1 MKVIPVKTQAS
12 DCSEH
17 SFFSFFFLIMAPYV
31 VSEKNRYSL
40 STAAPSTCCSDLP
53 FVRPSELEESFLAGS
68 VTLKRD
74 KMICGY
80 CLTAQCNIKK
90 DYSEL

>member
-1 MKVIPVKTQAS
+1 
-12 DCSEH
+12 
-17 SFFSFFFLIMAPYV
+17 MAPYV
-31 VSEKNRYSL
+31 VSENRYSL
-40 STAAPSTCCSDLP
+40 STAAPSTCCSDLL
-53 FVRPSELEESFLAGS
+53 FVRPSELEESLLAGS

-74 KMICGY
+74 KICGY

>member
-1 MKVIPVKTQAS
+1 
-12 DCSEH
+12 
-17 SFFSFFFLIMAPYV
+17 MAPYV
-31 VSEKNRYSL
+31 VSENRYSL

-53 FVRPSELEESFLAGS
+53 FVRPSELEESLLTGS